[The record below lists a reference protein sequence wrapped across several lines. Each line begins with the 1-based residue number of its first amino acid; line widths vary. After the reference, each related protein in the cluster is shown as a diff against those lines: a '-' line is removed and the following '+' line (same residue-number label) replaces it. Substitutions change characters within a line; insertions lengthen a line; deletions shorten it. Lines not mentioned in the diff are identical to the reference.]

1 MSNSSK
7 EPRRAPLDAQLDLI
21 STEPGV
27 YLMKDASG
35 SVIYVG
41 KANNLR
47 QRLRSYFCPNPV
59 GDAKFLALIAN
70 IADFETILVRMSW
83 KRLFSNRISSSSTT
97 QNTMF

>member
-47 QRLRSYFCPNPV
+47 QRLRSYFCPNPSEP
-59 GDAKFLALIAN
+59 KFLALIAN
-70 IADFETILVRMSW
+70 IADFETILCGILET
-83 KRLFSNRISSSSTT
+83 LFSNRISSSSTT